1 MGPGEPLPAFFADVL
16 IAQTLVK
23 QLGFAS
29 GIQFPGLGMGPFLA
43 PLGILPPLTA
53 TSPNSQKLIAIE
65 WGAVM
70 IEVSK
75 VFRRL
80 AGLFRRHECFGF
92 DSPLEEGLQQLRTLE
107 TPGPVDLLAAL
118 PEIGTSHPV
127 EHSLEGL

>member
-1 MGPGEPLPAFFADVL
+1 MGPGEPLPAFFSDVL

-29 GIQFPGLGMGPFLA
+29 GIEFSGLGMRPFLA

-70 IEVSK
+70 IEILEILGSLICY
-75 VFRRL
+75 FRSNEIIR
-80 AGLFRRHECFGF
+80 
-92 DSPLEEGLQQLRTLE
+92 LE
-107 TPGPVDLLAAL
+107 TTLKKLNEGSWMCALVLPTRCSVSASKLHALEPRLKLLK
-118 PEIGTSHPV
+118 SR
-127 EHSLEGL
+127 